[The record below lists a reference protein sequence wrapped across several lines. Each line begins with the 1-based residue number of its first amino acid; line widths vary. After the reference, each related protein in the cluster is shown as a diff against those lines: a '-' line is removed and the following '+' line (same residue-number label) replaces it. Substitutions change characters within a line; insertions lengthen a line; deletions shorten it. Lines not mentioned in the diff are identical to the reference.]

1 MASTV
6 LVDAI
11 AAITRASNF
20 LAERDFASTASLC
33 YAKIAPAALH
43 RGDFDG
49 HCGERAEA
57 AGAMP
62 KSGLRDFVRAIVGPA
77 ALIMQAPRMARS
89 YAKPARCLSPANRQR
104 AARVA

>member
-6 LVDAI
+6 LVHAI

-20 LAERDFASTASLC
+20 LAARDFAFTASWC
-33 YAKIAPAALH
+33 HAKIAPAALRH
-43 RGDFDG
+43 GDFAV

-62 KSGLRDFVRAIVGPA
+62 KSELRDFVRVIVDPA
-77 ALIMQAPRMARS
+77 APIMQSPRMAR
-89 YAKPARCLSPANRQR
+89 C
-104 AARVA
+104 

>member
-20 LAERDFASTASLC
+20 LAARDFAFTASWC
-33 YAKIAPAALH
+33 YAKIAPAALRH
-43 RGDFDG
+43 GDFAG

-57 AGAMP
+57 AGAML
-62 KSGLRDFVRAIVGPA
+62 KSELRDFVRVIVGPA
-77 ALIMQAPRMARS
+77 APTMQAPRMAR
-89 YAKPARCLSPANRQR
+89 C
-104 AARVA
+104 

>member
-11 AAITRASNF
+11 AAITRTSNF
-20 LAERDFASTASLC
+20 LAARDFAFTASWC
-33 YAKIAPAALH
+33 YAKIAPAALRH
-43 RGDFDG
+43 GDFAG

-62 KSGLRDFVRAIVGPA
+62 KSELRDLFA
-77 ALIMQAPRMARS
+77 S
-89 YAKPARCLSPANRQR
+89 SPARRRRSRTRPGWHEVRQSLR
-104 AARVA
+104 DA

>member
-1 MASTV
+1 MASV
-6 LVDAI
+6 IVDAI

-20 LAERDFASTASLC
+20 LAARDFALTASLC

-49 HCGERAEA
+49 HCDERAEA

-62 KSGLRDFVRAIVGPA
+62 KSELRDFFGVIAGPA
-77 ALIMQAPRMARS
+77 APIMQACRMARS
-89 YAKPARCLSPANRQR
+89 
-104 AARVA
+104 

>member
-1 MASTV
+1 MASV
-6 LVDAI
+6 IVDAI

-20 LAERDFASTASLC
+20 LAARDFALTASLC

-49 HCGERAEA
+49 HCDERAEA

-62 KSGLRDFVRAIVGPA
+62 KSELRDFLASSPVR
-77 ALIMQAPRMARS
+77 RRRS
-89 YAKPARCLSPANRQR
+89 CKR
-104 AARVA
+104 AGWHEVKQSVPDA

>member
-20 LAERDFASTASLC
+20 LAARDFAFTASWC
-33 YAKIAPAALH
+33 YAKIAPAALRH
-43 RGDFDG
+43 GDFAG

-57 AGAMP
+57 AGAIP
-62 KSGLRDFVRAIVGPA
+62 KSALRDFVRVIVGPTA
-77 ALIMQAPRMARS
+77 PTMQGPRMAR
-89 YAKPARCLSPANRQR
+89 C
-104 AARVA
+104 

>member
-20 LAERDFASTASLC
+20 LAARDFAFTASLC

-43 RGDFDG
+43 CGDFDG
-49 HCGERAEA
+49 HCCEHAEA

-62 KSGLRDFVRAIVGPA
+62 KSELRDFVRVIVGPA
-77 ALIMQAPRMARS
+77 APTMQAPRMAR
-89 YAKPARCLSPANRQR
+89 C
-104 AARVA
+104 

>member
-20 LAERDFASTASLC
+20 LAARDFAFTASLC

-49 HCGERAEA
+49 HCCEHAEA

-62 KSGLRDFVRAIVGPA
+62 KSELRDFIRVIAGPA
-77 ALIMQAPRMARS
+77 APIMQARWMARS
-89 YAKPARCLSPANRQR
+89 
-104 AARVA
+104 

>member
-20 LAERDFASTASLC
+20 LAARDLAFTASWC

-43 RGDFDG
+43 RGDFAG
-49 HCGERAEA
+49 HYGEHAEV

-62 KSGLRDFVRAIVGPA
+62 KSESRDPVRVIVGPA
-77 ALIMQAPRMARS
+77 ALIVQAPWMARS
-89 YAKPARCLSPANRQR
+89 
-104 AARVA
+104 

>member
-1 MASTV
+1 MASIV

-20 LAERDFASTASLC
+20 LAARDFAFTASLC
-33 YAKIAPAALH
+33 HAKIAPAALH

-49 HCGERAEA
+49 HCCDHAEA

-62 KSGLRDFVRAIVGPA
+62 ESELRDFVRVMVGAAAPIV
-77 ALIMQAPRMARS
+77 
-89 YAKPARCLSPANRQR
+89 
-104 AARVA
+104 

>member
-20 LAERDFASTASLC
+20 SAARDFAFTASLC

-49 HCGERAEA
+49 RCCERAEA

-62 KSGLRDFVRAIVGPA
+62 KSELRDFVRVIVDPA
-77 ALIMQAPRMARS
+77 APIMQSPRMAR
-89 YAKPARCLSPANRQR
+89 C
-104 AARVA
+104 

>member
-20 LAERDFASTASLC
+20 LAARDFAFTASLC

-49 HCGERAEA
+49 RCCERAEA

-62 KSGLRDFVRAIVGPA
+62 KSELRDFVRVIVDPA
-77 ALIMQAPRMARS
+77 APIMQTPRMAR
-89 YAKPARCLSPANRQR
+89 C
-104 AARVA
+104 

>member
-1 MASTV
+1 LLTTACRFIIASTV
-6 LVDAI
+6 IVDGI

-20 LAERDFASTASLC
+20 LAARDFAFTASLC

-49 HCGERAEA
+49 RCCEHAEA

-62 KSGLRDFVRAIVGPA
+62 KSELRDLVRAIAGPA
-77 ALIMQAPRMARS
+77 APIMQAPWMARS
-89 YAKPARCLSPANRQR
+89 
-104 AARVA
+104 